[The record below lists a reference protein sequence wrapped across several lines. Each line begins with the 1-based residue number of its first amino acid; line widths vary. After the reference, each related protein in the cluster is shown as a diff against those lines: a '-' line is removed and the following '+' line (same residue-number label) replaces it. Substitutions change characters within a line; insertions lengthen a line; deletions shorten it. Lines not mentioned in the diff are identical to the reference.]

1 MTELNPEF
9 KRHLQDALT
18 EVSTD
23 GEAEEVTANQKLV
36 DLGLDSICLSEMIM
50 ELEERLDVTIDD
62 DDLDKLETFGE
73 LQEFVMQRQKEKA

>member
-1 MTELNPEF
+1 MTELKPEF
-9 KRHLQDALT
+9 KRHLQEALA

-50 ELEERLDVTIDD
+50 ELEERLDVNIDD
-62 DDLDKLETFGE
+62 EDLDNLETFGE